1 MNHVKGNVTFK
12 ELAGMCGDLRIGGQ
26 PDGKRMMMDQRY
38 NPGQHRREQKDHSN
52 RALCSPAPA
61 WDSVP

>member
-1 MNHVKGNVTFK
+1 
-12 ELAGMCGDLRIGGQ
+12 
-26 PDGKRMMMDQRY
+26 MMMDQRY

-52 RALCSPAPA
+52 RALCSPAPE